1 MLDCLQTN
9 KQTNSLQGQNC
20 FVFFKLMTTCL
31 HVVSGA
37 GGVCL
42 FVLQETGGV
51 GGGQQPDRGDLP
63 DLAATA
69 NHLVLASPALAYQRL
84 RQPGTGLQIC

>member
-1 MLDCLQTN
+1 MCLY
-9 KQTNSLQGQNC
+9 
-20 FVFFKLMTTCL
+20 
-31 HVVSGA
+31 VVSGG
-37 GGVCL
+37 GGVYL

-84 RQPGTGLQIC
+84 RQPGTGLQRCRKAKLFFFFSLFFFFLAFS